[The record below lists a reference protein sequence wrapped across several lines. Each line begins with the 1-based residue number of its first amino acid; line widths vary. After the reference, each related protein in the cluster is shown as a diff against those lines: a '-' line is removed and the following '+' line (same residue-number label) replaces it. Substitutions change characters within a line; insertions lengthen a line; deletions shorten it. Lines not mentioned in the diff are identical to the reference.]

1 MGVPGRSARGRD
13 PRRYCPERWRLEYLL
28 ELDGGRRGLVCLACG
43 GALASLKMSTIKR
56 HIRRRH
62 PGSARLGGP
71 VGALIA
77 QEWSE
82 KAAHLLAMGLPCPES
97 PGDPAAPSTAAAS
110 EEGGGAEKEQP
121 EEKEEG

>member
-1 MGVPGRSARGRD
+1 MPGPAGEEEPEEGERVGVPGRSARGRD

-82 KAAHLLAMGLPCPES
+82 KAGVGGDGEEETTLCVMWGGRWHWLAGS
-97 PGDPAAPSTAAAS
+97 
-110 EEGGGAEKEQP
+110 
-121 EEKEEG
+121 